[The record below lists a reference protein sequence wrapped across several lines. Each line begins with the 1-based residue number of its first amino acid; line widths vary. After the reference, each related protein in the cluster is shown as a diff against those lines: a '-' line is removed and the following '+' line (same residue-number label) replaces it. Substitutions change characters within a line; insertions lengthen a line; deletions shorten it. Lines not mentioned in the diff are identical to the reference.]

1 MRIIIGVAIAIIII
15 IIVVFVAVGVGAE
28 DATGVATGAEPE
40 AQKMEPSSS
49 DTSFGGAV
57 LPEKNSAAL
66 SAGSADGAGG

>member
-1 MRIIIGVAIAIIII
+1 MAMTGAGAAAGGGAL
-15 IIVVFVAVGVGAE
+15 VVFVAVGVGAK

-40 AQKMEPSSS
+40 AEKIEPSSS
-49 DTSFGGAV
+49 ETSFGGAV